1 MLCLRKNAVNGWKV
15 IAKEKDRLDGEV
27 IFSNCIV
34 CIYL

>member
-1 MLCLRKNAVNGWKV
+1 MSKKKCSERIKV

-27 IFSNCIV
+27 VFSNCIV